1 MERTLCVWYPDWAL
15 RQLSSPD
22 ASANSAEPPTPRQA
36 VDDHN
41 TVVAVN
47 DAGLA
52 TGVTVGMQRREAEAI
67 CPVIETIRY
76 DPGAAAV
83 AFEPVVRAIEE
94 LIPRVEVVTS
104 GLILAPVRGA
114 VSYYGDEATV
124 IELVDKTLRSM
135 TSDGYRIGLAMGPFA
150 ARQAA
155 DQATLDEP
163 IVHVHDDAAFLASLD
178 VETVG
183 HAELAA
189 TFRWLGIT
197 TLGELA
203 ELPRQAMMSRFGHA
217 GLEAHR
223 LARGED
229 RTTRPRIIP
238 EDLAVEERFEVPL
251 ENLEQAAFVGRSLAN
266 ALLTSPMLQGAL
278 PHRVAIEVE
287 AANGEI
293 RSRTWRNADPFSET
307 ALAERVRWQLS
318 AWLDEMRLGSGPGIH
333 GGVVRI
339 RLTPADLS
347 DTGRQLALHEDAH
360 SAAEAHRSLVQTQAL
375 VGHDRVLQARPQGG
389 RDPAERVAWHRWGEE
404 PGGVERDPSAPWP
417 GAVPSPTP
425 ALVPDEP
432 PVLEVEWDGG
442 LPVRVRLGSRWV
454 PVLSW
459 AGPWRRVGRWWE
471 GGEPVDR
478 YQLVTSAGA
487 FLCELDGTGKARL
500 TGVYD

>member
-22 ASANSAEPPTPRQA
+22 GGTAASPKQA

-47 DAGLA
+47 DTGLA
-52 TGVTVGMQRREAEAI
+52 TGVAVGMQRREAEAI
-67 CPVIETIRY
+67 CPVIETIRF
-76 DPGAAAV
+76 DPGASAL
-83 AFEPVVRAIEE
+83 AFEPVVHGIEE
-94 LIPRVEVVTS
+94 LIPRVEVVS
-104 GLILAPVRGA
+104 PGLILASVRGA
-114 VSYYGDEATV
+114 VAYYGDETTV
-124 IELVDKTLRSM
+124 IDLVQESLRSV
-135 TSDGYRIGLAMGPFA
+135 SGPGYRIGLALGPFA

-155 DQATLDEP
+155 EQATTADPLM
-163 IVHVHDDAAFLASLD
+163 HVLDDAAFLASLD

-183 HAELAA
+183 HADLAA

-203 ELPRQAMMSRFGHA
+203 ELPRQAMMSRFGHV

-238 EDLAVEERFEVPL
+238 EDLAVEERFEMPL

-266 ALLTSPMLQGAL
+266 ALLTSPLLQGAL
-278 PHRVAIEVE
+278 PHRVTIEVE
-287 AANGEI
+287 AATGEI
-293 RSRTWRNADPFSET
+293 RSHTWRNADPFSET

-318 AWLDEMRLGSGPGIH
+318 AWLDEMLLGSGPGIH

-339 RLTPADLS
+339 RLTPDDLS
-347 DTGRQLALHEDAH
+347 DLGRQLALHEDAH

-389 RDPAERVAWHRWGEE
+389 RDPADRVAWHRWGEE
-404 PGGVERDPSAPWP
+404 PGGVERDPAAPWP
-417 GAVPSPTP
+417 GGVPAPTP
-425 ALVPDEP
+425 TLVPQQP
-432 PVLEVEWDGG
+432 PSLEVEWDGG

-459 AGPWRRVGRWWE
+459 AGPWRRTGRWWE

-487 FLCELDGTGKARL
+487 FLCELDGSGKAWL

>member
-15 RQLSSPD
+15 RQLASPD
-22 ASANSAEPPTPRQA
+22 GDDGAPRQA
-36 VDDHN
+36 IDDHN

-52 TGVTVGMQRREAEAI
+52 TGVAVGMQRREAEAI

-83 AFEPVVRAIEE
+83 AFEPVVQGIEQ
-94 LIPRVEVVTS
+94 LIPRVEVVS
-104 GLILAPVRGA
+104 PGLLLAPVRGA

-124 IELVDKTLRSM
+124 VELVDKTLRAV
-135 TSDGYRIGLAMGPFA
+135 TGDGYRLGLAAGPFA

-155 DQATLDEP
+155 EQATTADP
-163 IVHVHDDAAFLASLD
+163 IVHVQDDAAFLASLD

-183 HAELAA
+183 DADLAA

-203 ELPRQAMMSRFGHA
+203 ELPRPAMMSRFGTA

-229 RTTRPRIIP
+229 RSTRPRIIP
-238 EDLAVEERFEVPL
+238 ADIAVEERFETPL
-251 ENLEQAAFVGRSLAN
+251 ENLEQAAFVGRALAN
-266 ALLTSPMLQGAL
+266 ALLTNPLLQGAL
-278 PHRVAIEVE
+278 PHRVTIEVE
-287 AANGEI
+287 AADGEI

-318 AWLDEMRLGSGPGIH
+318 AWLDEIRLGSGPGIH

-339 RLTPADLS
+339 RLTPDDLS
-347 DTGRQLALHEDAH
+347 DLGRQLALHEDAH

-389 RDPAERVAWHRWGEE
+389 RDPVEQVTWHRWGEE
-404 PGGVERDPSAPWP
+404 PGTVERDPNAPWP
-417 GAVPSPTP
+417 GAVPQPAPT
-425 ALVPDEP
+425 LVPP
-432 PVLEVEWDGG
+432 QPQSLEVEWDGG
-442 LPVRVRLGSRWV
+442 HPVRIRLGSRWV

-459 AGPWRRVGRWWE
+459 AGPWRRIGRWWE
-471 GGEPVDR
+471 GATPINR

-487 FLCELDGTGKARL
+487 FLCELDETGRAWL